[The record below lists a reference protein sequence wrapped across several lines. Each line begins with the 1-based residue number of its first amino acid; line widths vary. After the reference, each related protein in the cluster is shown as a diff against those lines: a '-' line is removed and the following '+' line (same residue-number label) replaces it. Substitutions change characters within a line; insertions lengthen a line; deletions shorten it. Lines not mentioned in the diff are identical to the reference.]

1 VSGSR
6 LRDDAVVSATLAI
19 AAEGLEKRFG
29 PIRALD
35 GLTLAVQTGE
45 ILGLIGPNGAGKSTF
60 IRTVAGL
67 VALDA
72 GRVTVLGQPPGRR
85 VSSRIGYMTQSAALY
100 EDLSIRENL
109 AFFGLVYGL
118 SARGAKARGEE
129 LMALLRLT
137 EKVDRP
143 VHELSGGQRQLANLA
158 CAMVHGPSLLLLDE
172 PTVGIDPELRRRLW
186 TEFAV
191 LRDAGATILVTT
203 HVMDEADRCDRIAFV
218 ADGTVL
224 DVGTAPELVA
234 RSGASSVED
243 AFLRLRDGMA
253 P

>member
-1 VSGSR
+1 VSETR
-6 LRDDAVVSATLAI
+6 AI
-19 AAEGLEKRFG
+19 VAEGLEKRFG

-35 GLTLAVQTGE
+35 GLSLTVRTGE

-60 IRTVAGL
+60 IRSVAGL
-67 VALDA
+67 IALD
-72 GRVTVLGQPPGRR
+72 GGHVTVLGEPPGRR
-85 VSSRIGYMTQSAALY
+85 VSGRIGYMTQSAALY

-118 SARGAKARGEE
+118 SARSAKARGEE
-129 LMALLRLT
+129 LLALLRLT

-158 CAMVHGPSLLLLDE
+158 CSMVHGPSLLLLDE

-186 TEFAV
+186 TEFGA
-191 LRDAGATILVTT
+191 LRDAGTTILVTT

-218 ADGTVL
+218 ADGRVL
-224 DVGTAPELVA
+224 DVGTATELVA
-234 RSGASSVED
+234 RSGASTVED

>member
-1 VSGSR
+1 VE
-6 LRDDAVVSATLAI
+6 THAI

-35 GLTLAVQTGE
+35 GLSLDVRTGE

-67 VALDA
+67 IALDG
-72 GRVTVLGQPPGRR
+72 GRISVLGEPPGRR

-109 AFFGLVYGL
+109 SFFGLVYGL
-118 SARGAKARGEE
+118 RSSEARTRGEE
-129 LMALLRLT
+129 LMTLLRLT

-158 CAMVHGPSLLLLDE
+158 CSMVHRPSLLLLDE
-172 PTVGIDPELRRRLW
+172 PTVGVDPELRRRLW
-186 TEFAV
+186 GEFGQ
-191 LRDAGATILVTT
+191 LRDAGTTILVTT

-218 ADGTVL
+218 ADGRIL
-224 DVGTAPELVA
+224 DVGAASELIA
-234 RSGASSVED
+234 RSGATSIED
-243 AFLRLRDGMA
+243 AFLRLRDGGT

>member
-1 VSGSR
+1 VS
-6 LRDDAVVSATLAI
+6 DAHAI
-19 AAEGLEKRFG
+19 VADGLEKHFG
-29 PIRALD
+29 PVRALD
-35 GLTLAVQTGE
+35 GLSLEVRTGE

-60 IRTVAGL
+60 IRSVAGL
-67 VALDA
+67 VALDG
-72 GRVTVLGQPPGRR
+72 GRVTVLGEPPGRR

-100 EDLSIRENL
+100 EDLSVRENL

-118 SARGAKARGEE
+118 TRRDARTRGEE
-129 LMALLRLT
+129 LLSLLRLT
-137 EKVDRP
+137 AKVDRP

-186 TEFAV
+186 TEFAG
-191 LRDAGATILVTT
+191 LRNAGTTILVTT

-218 ADGTVL
+218 ADGRTL
-224 DVGTAPELVA
+224 DMGTARELVT

-243 AFLRLRDGMA
+243 AFLRLRA
-253 P
+253 RSTP

>member
-67 VALDA
+67 VALDG

-118 SARGAKARGEE
+118 SGREAKARGEE

-186 TEFAV
+186 TEFAE

>member
-1 VSGSR
+1 M
-6 LRDDAVVSATLAI
+6 SATHAI

-35 GLTLAVQTGE
+35 GLTLEVYAGE

-67 VALDA
+67 IALDG
-72 GRVTVLGQPPGRR
+72 GRIAVLGESPGRR

-118 SARGAKARGEE
+118 TTREARARGEE
-129 LMALLRLT
+129 LMSLLRLT

-158 CAMVHGPSLLLLDE
+158 CSMVHGPSLLLLDE
-172 PTVGIDPELRRRLW
+172 PTVGVDPELRRRLW
-186 TEFAV
+186 EEFAG
-191 LRDAGATILVTT
+191 LRDEGTTILVTT

-218 ADGTVL
+218 ADGRIL
-224 DVGTAPELVA
+224 DVGTAGELVE
-234 RSGASSVED
+234 RTGASSIED
-243 AFLRLRDGMA
+243 AFLRLRDGSE

>member
-1 VSGSR
+1 
-6 LRDDAVVSATLAI
+6 
-19 AAEGLEKRFG
+19 
-29 PIRALD
+29 
-35 GLTLAVQTGE
+35 
-45 ILGLIGPNGAGKSTF
+45 
-60 IRTVAGL
+60 
-67 VALDA
+67 
-72 GRVTVLGQPPGRR
+72 
-85 VSSRIGYMTQSAALY
+85 
-100 EDLSIRENL
+100 
-109 AFFGLVYGL
+109 
-118 SARGAKARGEE
+118 
-129 LMALLRLT
+129 MALLRLT

>member
-1 VSGSR
+1 VETR
-6 LRDDAVVSATLAI
+6 AI

-29 PIRALD
+29 VVRALD
-35 GLTLAVQTGE
+35 GLTLEVRAGE

-67 VALDA
+67 IALDG
-72 GRVTVLGQPPGRR
+72 GRISVLGEPPGRR

-118 SARGAKARGEE
+118 RTREARARGEE

-137 EKVDRP
+137 ERVDRP

-158 CAMVHGPSLLLLDE
+158 CSMVHRPSLLLLDE
-172 PTVGIDPELRRRLW
+172 PTVGVDPELRRRLW
-186 TEFAV
+186 GEFGE
-191 LRDAGATILVTT
+191 LRDAGTTILVTT

-218 ADGTVL
+218 ADGRIL
-224 DVGTAPELVA
+224 DVGAASELIA
-234 RSGASSVED
+234 RSGATSIED
-243 AFLRLRDGMA
+243 AFLRLRDGGT